1 MGPLSAERSDRRV
14 RPSLDSDA
22 AVGDAERPM
31 TSPQPLRSD
40 ASAELRRRVSRMR
53 VAFAGG
59 GTGGHIAPGR
69 HLLAHVGGEVEHVLW
84 FCTGRAVEERA
95 FAGLQG
101 AQRVALDL
109 EPETGGAPSSAR
121 LVLRT
126 LPCVLRARAELA
138 NARSQLLLGLGG
150 FTSLPAVLAAR
161 SLGIPVAL
169 LEINAAA
176 GRATNWLSPFAARTF
191 HAWRSTLPAG
201 QPSERDVW
209 SGPPLPPALATV
221 ERSPEALARA
231 RAALGFDPAR
241 PLLAVLGGSQGA
253 RALNQFVAQ
262 HARIWTTHG
271 VTVLHQTGPGRS
283 SEGAAARA
291 GYSCVEF
298 IDDVP
303 AVLRAATAVLCR
315 GGASTLAEVAAARC
329 PAWVV
334 PYPHH
339 ADRHQERN
347 ARALG
352 AGVVIQ
358 DEQRLDEAFA
368 RELLQH
374 LSSTA
379 SRALAERSQA
389 LAAALPLDACERIWR
404 ELTSLPRRV

>member
-1 MGPLSAERSDRRV
+1 MGPLTTERGDRRG
-14 RPSLDSDA
+14 RASLDS
-22 AVGDAERPM
+22 GGPTRDAEQPM
-31 TSPQPLRSD
+31 TSPEAPRSD

-69 HLLAHVGGEVEHVLW
+69 HLLAHVGGELEHVLW
-84 FCTGRAVEERA
+84 FCTGRPVEERA
-95 FAGLQG
+95 FAGQHG

-109 EPETGGAPSSAR
+109 EPESGGAPSNTR

-126 LPCVLRARAELA
+126 LPCVLRARAELE
-138 NARSQLLLGLGG
+138 NARSQVLLGLGG

-161 SLGIPVAL
+161 SLRIPVAL

-176 GRATNWLSPFAARTF
+176 GRATSWLAPFASRTF
-191 HAWRSTLPAG
+191 HAWCSTLPSG
-201 QPSERDVW
+201 EMSERDVW
-209 SGPPLPPALATV
+209 TGPPLPPALASV
-221 ERSPEALARA
+221 DRSGEALARA

-241 PLLAVLGGSQGA
+241 PLLVVLGGSQGA
-253 RALNQFVAQ
+253 RALNQFVARE
-262 HARIWTTHG
+262 ARIWTAHG

-283 SEGAAARA
+283 AEGAAAQA
-291 GYSCVEF
+291 GYSSVEF

-358 DEQRLDEAFA
+358 DEQRLDETFA

-374 LSSTA
+374 LSSNA
-379 SRALAERSQA
+379 SRMLAERSLA

-404 ELTSLPRRV
+404 ELTSLPRRA

>member
-1 MGPLSAERSDRRV
+1 MDLADPA
-14 RPSLDSDA
+14 
-22 AVGDAERPM
+22 GDAGRPM
-31 TSPQPLRSD
+31 TSPQTSRDD

-69 HLLAHVGGEVEHVLW
+69 HLLAHVGGELEHVLW
-84 FCTGRAVEERA
+84 FCTGRPVEERA
-95 FAGLQG
+95 FAGLRG

-109 EPETGGAPSSAR
+109 EPESGGAPSTAR
-121 LVLRT
+121 LALRV
-126 LPCVLRARAELA
+126 LPCFLRARAELVK
-138 NARSQLLLGLGG
+138 ARSQVLLGLGG

-161 SLGIPVAL
+161 SLRIPVAL

-176 GRATNWLSPFAARTF
+176 GRATHWLAPLSARTF
-191 HAWRSTLPAG
+191 HAWRSTLPG
-201 QPSERDVW
+201 GEPTERDVW
-209 SGPPLPPALATV
+209 SGPPLPPALATAD
-221 ERSPEALARA
+221 RSAEALARA

-241 PLLAVLGGSQGA
+241 PLLVVLGGSQGA
-253 RALNQFVAQ
+253 RGLNQFVAK
-262 HARIWTTHG
+262 HAPIWTAHG
-271 VTVLHQTGPGRS
+271 LSVLHQTGPGRS
-283 SEGAAARA
+283 AEGAAARA
-291 GYSCVEF
+291 GYTAVEF
-298 IDDVP
+298 CDDVP

-358 DEQRLDEAFA
+358 DEARLDEAFA
-368 RELLQH
+368 REMLQH
-374 LSSTA
+374 LTSAA
-379 SRALAERSQA
+379 SRTLSERSHALAS
-389 LAAALPLDACERIWR
+389 ALPLDACERIWR